1 MTSRRPIKHASIRSE
16 LHDEDE
22 RDNVDLNLRR
32 KKERKAEIHKLRI
45 KDTNTAETFS
55 EANKSVSGSTLLKSP

>member
-22 RDNVDLNLRR
+22 RYNVDLDLKR
-32 KKERKAEIHKLRI
+32 KKQRKAEIHKLRI
-45 KDTNTAETFS
+45 KDTHTAQTFS
-55 EANKSVSGSTLLKSP
+55 KANKSVSGSTLLKSP